1 MKHMLKKMYKVW
13 NKIQDDHVGAYAAQA
28 AFFMMISLVP
38 IVMLLMILVR
48 HTPIAESDILSLVN
62 EFFPKTIRSAMIAIV
77 DEVYHRQTGTT
88 ISITALVAVWS
99 AGRGVLAMA
108 NGLNVVK
115 GSQKTQNYF
124 LLRLRAAVYTVVFL
138 VAIIL
143 TLALLGFGNDMLI
156 IEIRVVLTLGLL
168 ILTNLLIYRFLPSGG
183 GAFKEQLPG
192 AIFTSCG
199 WVLASFLVSIYVDL
213 FRGFPNMYGSL
224 TTIVLIMLWLYF
236 CMYVMLLG
244 GEINNLLAERL
255 DNS

>member
-1 MKHMLKKMYKVW
+1 
-13 NKIQDDHVGAYAAQA
+13 
-28 AFFMMISLVP
+28 
-38 IVMLLMILVR
+38 
-48 HTPIAESDILSLVN
+48 
-62 EFFPKTIRSAMIAIV
+62 
-77 DEVYHRQTGTT
+77 
-88 ISITALVAVWS
+88 
-99 AGRGVLAMA
+99 MA

-199 WVLASFLVSIYVDL
+199 GCI
-213 FRGFPNMYGSL
+213 GN
-224 TTIVLIMLWLYF
+224 
-236 CMYVMLLG
+236 
-244 GEINNLLAERL
+244 
-255 DNS
+255 

>member
-1 MKHMLKKMYKVW
+1 MRQILKKAYSLW
-13 NKIQDDHVGAYAAQA
+13 SKIQDDHVGAYAAQA

-48 HTPIAESDILSLVN
+48 HTPVAESDILSLIH
-62 EFFPKTIRSAMIAIV
+62 EFFPRTIRFAMIAIV
-77 DEVYHRQTGTT
+77 DEVYRQTGTT

-108 NGLNVVK
+108 NGLNVVQ
-115 GSQKTQNYF
+115 GIHKTQNYL
-124 LLRLRAAVYTVVFL
+124 LLRLRATAYTVVFL

-143 TLALLGFGNDMLI
+143 TLVFLGFGNDMLT
-156 IEIRVVLTLGLL
+156 IEIRTALTLGLL
-168 ILTNLLIYRFLPSGG
+168 FFVNLLIYRFLPNKGRPFKKQLA
-183 GAFKEQLPG
+183 GA
-192 AIFTSCG
+192 AFTSCG

-213 FRGFPNMYGSL
+213 FKGFSNMYGSL

-255 DNS
+255 DNF